1 MVFPQQTKRDATP
14 MFRMWVTMTIK
25 DTKNISNV
33 VYLINL
39 SVFKF
44 DSNKHLKGHQS
55 AEQKRLKTSKT
66 KTNTM
71 MKRRENEKTRTN
83 ERTHANKN

>member
-1 MVFPQQTKRDATP
+1 MVFPQQTKRDAT

-55 AEQKRLKTSKT
+55 AKAETAQNEQ
-66 KTNTM
+66 N
-71 MKRRENEKTRTN
+71 ENEYEYKT
-83 ERTHANKN
+83 ERERRKKELNIHLMSMA